1 MYDIVCD
8 AISVVNVKTNKYL
21 VYSHS
26 NYRPTSHVV
35 QQTINNYYCE
45 GEDKQVH
52 FVSILVLKSSFSC
65 GNAFE
70 MASNYPARINLQQV
84 AIV

>member
-35 QQTINNYYCE
+35 QQTI
-45 GEDKQVH
+45 K
-52 FVSILVLKSSFSC
+52 I
-65 GNAFE
+65 
-70 MASNYPARINLQQV
+70 II
-84 AIV
+84 IVKVKTNKFTLSLYLC